1 MQELVLNRCD
11 FINSGA
17 GISHF
22 TMKPYTPNTINKLV
36 LKRCVLDRSHLNEL
50 VDVFPN
56 LEELE
61 IDLSNG
67 IPGYAY
73 DCRFEIETLKTDLD
87 NLGKLKNLR
96 VVKLTDLYEG
106 DGDNDDYI
114 NNIPWCE
121 YHIKTALESIRDNFH
136 INTEVEISI
145 PVGLTGKLKAVLFKK
160 RGLEPAFQDFTI

>member
-1 MQELVLNRCD
+1 MQELVLHRCD

-106 DGDNDDYI
+106 DGDDDAYTI
-114 NNIPWCE
+114 
-121 YHIKTALESIRDNFH
+121 YHIEMALESIRDNFH